1 MDESGFSLN
10 YPLTRCWM
18 KQSEQKR
25 LPANSQQRSGCLMA
39 GVIDYLSEQAWCQV
53 IEKLDTVSLIRY
65 FEWLL
70 NVIYPTEAL
79 VIVMD
84 NARTHHARALQA
96 FFALHLRV
104 RLLFLPVYSPDMN
117 LIERFWRHLKQR
129 ITKNRLFANITELIQ
144 AVQTEI
150 VKQNCLDYQ
159 FRFSFYKD

>member
-18 KQSEQKR
+18 KQGVQKC
-25 LPANSQQRSGCLMA
+25 LPANAQQRSGCLMA
-39 GVIDYLSEQAWCQV
+39 GVIDYLSEQVWCQV
-53 IEKLDTVSLIRY
+53 IQKLDTSSLIGY

-70 NVIYPTEAL
+70 NVIYPTDPL

-96 FFALHLRV
+96 FFALHPRV

-117 LIERFWRHLKQR
+117 LIERFWLHLKQR
-129 ITKNRLFANITELIQ
+129 ITKNRLFANIVELIK
-144 AVQTEI
+144 AVQTEL
-150 VKQNCLDYQ
+150 VKQNCLDYP
-159 FRFSFYKD
+159 FRFSLSKN